1 MKKLI
6 LAMLMALGLTIALAS
21 SASSQTQPSTTA
33 SNNQTD
39 TKVVSIENQTDTKPV
54 PADQTISFLLDQND
68 KAKNL
73 ITAQEKRIQD
83 LEAEISAEKENGESI
98 GKSYTAAQSEI
109 ESLKAANAALH
120 KAVSLN
126 EQTISLLQN
135 DRDKWKDTA
144 KKEKK
149 AKWKAYI
156 GLAGM
161 IALKFLL
168 P

>member
-6 LAMLMALGLTIALAS
+6 LTMLMALGLTIALAS
-21 SASSQTQPSTTA
+21 SASSQTQPSNTA
-33 SNNQTD
+33 SNNRTD
-39 TKVVSIENQTDTKPV
+39 TKVVTIENQTDTTV

-68 KAKNL
+68 KAKSL

-83 LEAEISAEKENGESI
+83 LEAEFSAEKENGESI

-109 ESLKAANAALH
+109 DSLKAANEALH
-120 KAVSLN
+120 KAVSVN

-135 DRDKWKDTA
+135 DRDKWKDKA
-144 KKEKK
+144 KKGKK
-149 AKWKAYI
+149 AKYKAYI

>member
-1 MKKLI
+1 
-6 LAMLMALGLTIALAS
+6 MLMALGLTIVLVS
-21 SASSQTQPSTTA
+21 SASSQTPTSNTATDQVSANTVST
-33 SNNQTD
+33 D
-39 TKVVSIENQTDTKPV
+39 PV
-54 PADQTISFLLDQND
+54 TADQTISFLLDEND
-68 KAKNL
+68 KARNL
-73 ITAQEKRIQD
+73 ISVQEKRIQD
-83 LEAEISAEKENGESI
+83 LESEVSAEKENGESI
-98 GKSYTAAQSEI
+98 GKSYSAAQAEI
-109 ESLKAANAALH
+109 SALKSANEALH

-126 EQTISLLQN
+126 EQTISLIQT

-149 AKWKAYI
+149 AKWKAYA